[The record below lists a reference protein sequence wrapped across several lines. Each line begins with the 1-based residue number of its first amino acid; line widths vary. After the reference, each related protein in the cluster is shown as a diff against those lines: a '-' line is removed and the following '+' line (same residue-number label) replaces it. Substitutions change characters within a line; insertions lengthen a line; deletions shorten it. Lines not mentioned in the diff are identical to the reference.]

1 MDSQMA
7 NTIKQ
12 DFLAWSGGFPPESDD
27 QIYVY
32 IETAKRP
39 EIDDEELCSA
49 PNLDEWRRLL
59 RAGHLECHNHRGN
72 TTCRDSSL
80 SATMRRLYSSA
91 RSKHISPAVIFRS
104 VEISVILPAT

>member
-39 EIDDEELCSA
+39 EIDDEELRA
-49 PNLDEWRRLL
+49 LL
-59 RAGHLECHNHRGN
+59 QTWMNGDDCCGPV
-72 TTCRDSSL
+72 T
-80 SATMRRLYSSA
+80 
-91 RSKHISPAVIFRS
+91 
-104 VEISVILPAT
+104 